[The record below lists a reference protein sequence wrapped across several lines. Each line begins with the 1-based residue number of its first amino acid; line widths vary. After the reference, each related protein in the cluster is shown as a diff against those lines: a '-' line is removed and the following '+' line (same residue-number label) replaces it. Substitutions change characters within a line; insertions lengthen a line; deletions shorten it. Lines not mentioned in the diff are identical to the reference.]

1 MASHRPAAEA
11 EYTLPYVF
19 PVKEGQCDDLERREE
34 QIMRVRAAFEE
45 AKTKMSQQAIREL
58 CKYLEKG
65 TWIHHSERAS
75 NHPAY
80 RRFMGKGSSY
90 NRGVPTLYY
99 PEFFVIQAIFP
110 LDPSK
115 KDIHKAVQQ
124 LYEEVSSHWGTKV
137 TPGIPSFP
145 RLEDSD
151 RELRLI
157 LGNQPTQSNLV
168 RRSMP
173 HPFLAVSPVAT
184 QSPRPEAQSL
194 SFQSSRD
201 SITVT
206 PSTPSLPSNSR
217 APVTNPP
224 SGISP
229 HLAGINMRFIEYD
242 QRVADLERM
251 LKEKEE
257 EVKDKDFQMNNLG
270 YKQRFEQ
277 AEQQLQE
284 TQQEL
289 RDTQHRYRES
299 QMLLNKY
306 QEKTKQLHHHLLQSQ
321 AISNRALTAASQTQ
335 GLLNLSQQQSDKA
348 LNLLGTPIEEFNA
361 AAESSGVAVR
371 DGQRANKRLR
381 DN

>member
-58 CKYLEKG
+58 CKYLERG
-65 TWIHHSERAS
+65 TWIHYSERAS

-115 KDIHKAVQQ
+115 KDVHKAVQQ
-124 LYEEVSSHWGTKV
+124 LS
-137 TPGIPSFP
+137 IPH
-145 RLEDSD
+145 L
-151 RELRLI
+151 
-157 LGNQPTQSNLV
+157 
-168 RRSMP
+168 
-173 HPFLAVSPVAT
+173 FLAVPPVAT

-194 SFQSSRD
+194 SFQSSCD

-229 HLAGINMRFIEYD
+229 HLAGINMKFIEYD
-242 QRVADLERM
+242 QRVAGLERM

-371 DGQRANKRLR
+371 DGQRANERLR